1 MPVSNNPMIQVR
13 GLTKRYGEVT
23 AVRNLSFDV
32 MPGRVTGFL
41 GPNGAGKTTTMRL
54 ILGLGYPDAGTAR
67 IDGKPY
73 ASLAYPMREV
83 GALLDA
89 RAVHTAAVRPT
100 TICCA
105 WPRPITCPGGGSA
118 RCSSWSA

>member
-1 MPVSNNPMIQVR
+1 MIEVR
-13 GLTKRYGEVT
+13 GSPNGT
-23 AVRNLSFDV
+23 ARRPPSADLSFDV

-54 ILGLGYPDAGTAR
+54 ILGLAYPDAGTAR

-73 ASLAYPMREV
+73 AEPGLPHARGGRAARRQG
-83 GALLDA
+83 GA
-89 RAVHTAAVRPT
+89 RRPVRPT
-100 TICCA
+100 TTCSA
-105 WPRPITCPGGGSA
+105 WPRPTTCPGGGSG

>member
-1 MPVSNNPMIQVR
+1 MIQVR

-23 AVRNLSFDV
+23 AVSGLSFDV
-32 MPGRVTGFL
+32 RPGRVTGFL

-54 ILGLGYPDAGTAR
+54 ILGLGYPDAGTAT

-89 RAVHTAAVRPT
+89 KAVHGGRSAYT
-100 TICCA
+100 CSA
-105 WPRPITCPGGGSA
+105 WPRPTTCPGGGSV